1 MSTTQDTKQ
10 DDIISQFQVKDNNK
24 WKSEEELEL
33 ETLKKSRLKIARIV
47 YEEEDPPKRCIA
59 FSKNRRSVAFDIEMV
74 PAVIAVL
81 KKLTPSAFLPEELR
95 DKY

>member
-1 MSTTQDTKQ
+1 MTK
-10 DDIISQFQVKDNNK
+10 DEDIINQFQVKENSK
-24 WKSEEELEL
+24 WKSEEEIEL

-47 YEEEDPPKRCIA
+47 FDEEEPPKRCIA
-59 FSKNRRSVAFDIEMV
+59 FSKNRRSVAFDLEMV

-81 KKLTPSAFLPEELR
+81 KKLTPSALLPIELR

>member
-1 MSTTQDTKQ
+1 MSNTDEE
-10 DDIISQFQVKDNNK
+10 IINQFQVKETNK

-47 YEEEDPPKRCIA
+47 FDEEDPPKRCIA
-59 FSKNRRSVAFDIEMV
+59 FSKNRRSIAFDIEMV

-81 KKLTPSAFLPEELR
+81 KKLTPNSFLPEELR
-95 DKY
+95 DKF